1 MRVIEEKRKDLK
13 SKKSK
18 KYIYRCDECGSIL
31 EVDSDDIRVECWYDD
46 VEEYFTCPVC
56 GHRRIIS
63 LIKLF
68 HLKSLRKIFNK
79 KYR

>member
-1 MRVIEEKRKDLK
+1 MRVIEEHRKDLDP
-13 SKKSK
+13 KKNP
-18 KYIYRCDECGSIL
+18 KYIYRCSHCGSVL
-31 EVDSDDIRVECWYDD
+31 EVEESDIKFDYDDIEEC
-46 VEEYFTCPVC
+46 FTCPVC
-56 GHRRIIS
+56 GHRRIIF